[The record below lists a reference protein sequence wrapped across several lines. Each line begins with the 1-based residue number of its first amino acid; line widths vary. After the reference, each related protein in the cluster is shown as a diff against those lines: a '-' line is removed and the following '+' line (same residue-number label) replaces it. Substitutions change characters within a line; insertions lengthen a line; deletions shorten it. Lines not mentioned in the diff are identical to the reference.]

1 MCSKSMFV
9 QRAAD
14 ERSTDGSERVLVR
27 PGPQT
32 RGPAATSLVTGFAL
46 TGPDVPTIYVSG
58 DNASLEVVE
67 QIAERFAPVDLALL
81 SAGGARTRWRGGYL
95 TLTSDRT
102 ARAAGILSART
113 VIALH
118 TEGCSHITEGPST
131 LRQAFADHGLAGRLT
146 LLAPGERAT
155 A

>member
-1 MCSKSMFV
+1 
-9 QRAAD
+9 
-14 ERSTDGSERVLVR
+14 
-27 PGPQT
+27 
-32 RGPAATSLVTGFAL
+32 
-46 TGPDVPTIYVSG
+46 
-58 DNASLEVVE
+58 LEVVE

-81 SAGGARTRWRGGYL
+81 SAGGARTRRRGGYL
-95 TLTSDRT
+95 TLTSDQA

-113 VIALH
+113 VIPLH
-118 TEGCSHITEGPST
+118 TEGCAHITQGPGT